1 MVLPQ
6 KGQPQVVHIVEGGHS
21 GGLRLGR
28 GQPGGGL
35 RQCEHGVSVGH
46 QSQVAGQVVVQQ
58 RGNLVLGCGLL
69 HGGVLPSGPQPRQEE
84 PHAHQGAGQQEQR
97 KGTDGLHGR
106 PPSRETVTVVPWP
119 GVLAK

>member
-28 GQPGGGL
+28 GTAGGGL

-46 QSQVAGQVVVQQ
+46 QFQVAGQIVVQQ
-58 RGNLVLGCGLL
+58 GGDLVLGCGLL

-84 PHAHQGAGQQEQR
+84 PHAHQGAGQQERR
-97 KGTDGLHGR
+97 KGNGR
-106 PPSRETVTVVPWP
+106 ASWAASFQETVTVVPWP